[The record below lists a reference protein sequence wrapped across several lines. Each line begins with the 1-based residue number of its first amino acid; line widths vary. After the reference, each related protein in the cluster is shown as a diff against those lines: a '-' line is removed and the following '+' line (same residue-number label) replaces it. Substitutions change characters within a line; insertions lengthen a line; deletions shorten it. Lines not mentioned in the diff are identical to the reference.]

1 MEKLTIEELIDLL
14 ATTNDSN
21 YNILKCVEELTEL
34 SEVLLKYVNKSGENQ
49 PSKEL
54 IAEELS
60 HVILR
65 STILAEELDIVD
77 LTGTKFDEK
86 VSDLEQLYLK
96 DKHTG
101 RI

>member
-1 MEKLTIEELIDLL
+1 ML